1 MFYEDLSPYQYTFV
15 PTGLPGVFNIGWLSS
30 RAPISCGDV
39 APAARLKLAH
49 FSDTPVFSTCG
60 SHICDFCWKFRGNG
74 EIWIPGDDGR
84 VYASPLMLLHYIEQH
99 NYLPPALFLE
109 ALSRA
114 KAALT
119 EDECDARIYAH
130 QHKLD
135 TAPTPEDILIP
146 FYSVKV
152 FWKLSDFRDL
162 TAFCKFMGSGSGGF
176 NHFAVNDIGYFVRT
190 KCEKPDQLLR
200 QLVAQYQRSK
210 RIPFQCTFKLLY
222 VGGDEQ
228 VITVEPPNEMLQPT
242 SLWGR
247 LRRRIS
253 TRG

>member
-1 MFYEDLSPYQYTFV
+1 LFYEDLSPYRYIAV

-30 RAPISCGDV
+30 QQPISRGDV
-39 APAARLKLAH
+39 TPAARLKLAH
-49 FSDTPVFSTCG
+49 LSDPPVLPTYG
-60 SHICDFCWKFRGNG
+60 THICDFCWKFRGNG

-99 NYLPPALFLE
+99 NYLPPAVFLE
-109 ALSRA
+109 ALHRA
-114 KAALT
+114 KAALSET
-119 EDECDARIYAH
+119 DCWERIAEH
-130 QHKLD
+130 QDKLD
-135 TAPTPEDILIP
+135 TAPTPEDILVP

-162 TAFCKFMGSGSGGF
+162 TAFYKFVSKGQDF
-176 NHFAVNDIGYFVRT
+176 HRFAVNDIGYFVRT
-190 KCEKPDQLLR
+190 ECEKPDELLR
-200 QLVAQYQRSK
+200 QLVARYQRSK

-228 VITVEPPNEMLQPT
+228 VITVETPNETLRKK
-242 SLWGR
+242 SLWHR

-253 TRG
+253 ARD